1 MNLEIPEGDFDAYIF
16 DCDGTL
22 ADSMPVHYDAFVAAF
37 KKLEVKEEFS
47 KEKYYAWAGAPMI
60 EVIARMND
68 LHGLDLDHNEVARWK
83 DEFYH
88 DMLDTVQPI
97 VAVVDILKSI
107 VGKLKIGVAS
117 GGARY
122 CVGRTLKNI
131 EVDHLV
137 EAVVTAD
144 DVKHGKPAPDIF
156 LKAAELLGVD
166 PAKCLVFED
175 GQLGIDSAKAAGMQ
189 VVFVDS
195 M

>member
-1 MNLEIPEGDFDAYIF
+1 MKLDIPEGDFDAYIF

-22 ADSMPVHYDAFVAAF
+22 ADSMPLHYDAFVAAF
-37 KKLEVKEEFS
+37 KKLGVKEEFS
-47 KEKYYAWAGAPMI
+47 KEKYYAWAGAPMM
-60 EVIARMND
+60 EVISRMND

-88 DMLDTVQPI
+88 DLIDTVKPI
-97 VAVVDILKSI
+97 DAVVDVLKSI

-122 CVGRTLKNI
+122 CVERTLKNI
-131 EVDHLV
+131 KIDHLV

-195 M
+195 L